1 MLLRY
6 DGPVARLR
14 WFGLGLAVLVAAA
27 LQPAVAGAAVRH
39 GTACVA
45 RHVVYVQGKLDVQ
58 YRPGCTGHD
67 EPELDPVSSLPHSA
81 RDLTWTFVLPTNG
94 KFPVAGTGFGFWF
107 GGTVTDPNPKALFH
121 QGFLEVQFYPD
132 TLVSECKRNG
142 DSIYT
147 YAKNTYTVCSPVW
160 SVIGNSEPAAFD
172 AMLRRAGHR
181 GPLVMHAGD
190 TITLHYYGTPAN
202 DGAHIDVADLTTH
215 QHGSIVLR
223 NKRTGAMNPA
233 FDRQEIGN
241 ALGWGVVNDAPNSF
255 VWEIGH
261 RSDFSKRPGAF
272 CAPGHNGCES
282 YNWRAWRETTP
293 IRILGVTFGDGSAA
307 RNWAVVSDYG
317 GKAQILDPKETGSTC
332 AHYGGPYCIYPW
344 FTQND
349 DESFTY
355 GVNYPTTAD
364 DFGKANQ
371 FQRRLHCGGPFG
383 KNSTYCMTLIR

>member
-1 MLLRY
+1 VGRSSLL
-6 DGPVARLR
+6 V
-14 WFGLGLAVLVAAA
+14 LALTTAAA
-27 LQPAVAGAAVRH
+27 MLMSLPATAGAATRH
-39 GTACVA
+39 GSHGSLCVS
-45 RHVVYVQGKLDVQ
+45 RHVVYVEGKIDVH

-81 RDLTWTFVLPTNG
+81 KNLTWKFILPTDG

-107 GGTVTDPNPKALFH
+107 GGTVTDPNPKSLFH

-132 TLVSECKRNG
+132 TLVSKCFQNG
-142 DSIYT
+142 NSNFT
-147 YAKNTYTVCSPVW
+147 FAKNTYTVCSPVW
-160 SVIGNSEPAAFD
+160 SVVGNNEPAAFD
-172 AMLRRAGHR
+172 AMLRKAGTS

-190 TITLHYYGTPAN
+190 TITLHYYGTPAHN
-202 DGAHIDVADLTTH
+202 GAHIDVVDLTTH

-241 ALGWGVVNDAPNSF
+241 ALGWGIVHDAPNSF

-261 RSDFSKRPGAF
+261 RSDFSQRPGAF

-282 YNWRAWRETTP
+282 YNFRAWRETSP
-293 IRILGVTFGDGSAA
+293 IHILGVTFGNRGPAKH
-307 RNWAVVSDYG
+307 WAVVSDYG
-317 GKAQILDPKETGSTC
+317 GKAQILDPSETGSTC
-332 AHYGGPYCIYPW
+332 THYGGPYCIYPW
-344 FTQND
+344 FTQNGD
-349 DESFTY
+349 GSLTY

-371 FQRRLHCGGPFG
+371 FERRTHCGGPFG
-383 KNSTYCMTLIR
+383 ANSTYCMTLIR

>member
-1 MLLRY
+1 
-6 DGPVARLR
+6 
-14 WFGLGLAVLVAAA
+14 
-27 LQPAVAGAAVRH
+27 
-39 GTACVA
+39 
-45 RHVVYVQGKLDVQ
+45 
-58 YRPGCTGHD
+58 
-67 EPELDPVSSLPHSA
+67 
-81 RDLTWTFVLPTNG
+81 
-94 KFPVAGTGFGFWF
+94 
-107 GGTVTDPNPKALFH
+107 
-121 QGFLEVQFYPD
+121 
-132 TLVSECKRNG
+132 
-142 DSIYT
+142 
-147 YAKNTYTVCSPVW
+147 
-160 SVIGNSEPAAFD
+160 
-172 AMLRRAGHR
+172 
-181 GPLVMHAGD
+181 
-190 TITLHYYGTPAN
+190 
-202 DGAHIDVADLTTH
+202 
-215 QHGSIVLR
+215 
-223 NKRTGAMNPA
+223 MNPA

-371 FQRRLHCGGPFG
+371 FQRRPHCGGPFG

>member
-1 MLLRY
+1 
-6 DGPVARLR
+6 VARLR
-14 WFGLGLAVLVAAA
+14 WLVLALAA
-27 LQPAVAGAAVRH
+27 LAATALGAPAAGAAVRH
-39 GTACVA
+39 GSACVE
-45 RHVVYVQGKLDVQ
+45 RHVAYVEGQIEVQ

-81 RDLTWTFVLPTNG
+81 RDLTWKFVLPTDG

-107 GGTVTDPNPKALFH
+107 GGTVTDPNPKALFN

-132 TLVSECKRNG
+132 TLVSQCRQNG
-142 DSIYT
+142 DSQFT
-147 YAKNTYTVCSPVW
+147 FAKNTYTVCSPVW
-160 SVIGNSEPAAFD
+160 SVVGNNEPAAFN
-172 AMLRRAGHR
+172 AMLRQTG
-181 GPLVMHAGD
+181 GGGKPLVMHAGD

-215 QHGSIVLR
+215 QHGSIVLN

-233 FDRQEIGN
+233 FDRQEVGN
-241 ALGWGVVNDAPNSF
+241 ALGWGVVHDAPNSF

-307 RNWAVVSDYG
+307 HHWAVVSDYG

-332 AHYGGPYCIYPW
+332 PHYGGPYCIYPW
-344 FTQND
+344 FTQNQD
-349 DESFTY
+349 DSFTY

-371 FQRRLHCGGPFG
+371 FERRTHCDGPFG
-383 KNSTYCMTLIR
+383 KNTTYCMTLIK

>member
-1 MLLRY
+1 M
-6 DGPVARLR
+6 ARLR
-14 WFGLGLAVLVAAA
+14 WLVLALAVVAATA
-27 LQPAVAGAAVRH
+27 LGAPAAGAAVRH
-39 GTACVA
+39 GSACVE
-45 RHVVYVQGKLDVQ
+45 RHVAYVEGRIEVQ

-81 RDLTWTFVLPTNG
+81 RDLTWKFVLPTDG

-107 GGTVTDPNPKALFH
+107 GGTVTDPNPKALFN

-132 TLVSECKRNG
+132 TLVSQCRQNG
-142 DSIYT
+142 DSVFT
-147 YAKNTYTVCSPVW
+147 FAKNTYTVCSPVW
-160 SVIGNSEPAAFD
+160 SIVGNTEPAAFN
-172 AMLRRAGHR
+172 AMLRQAGGH
-181 GPLVMHAGD
+181 GKPLVMHAGD

-215 QHGSIVLR
+215 QHGSLVLR

-241 ALGWGVVNDAPNSF
+241 ALGWGIVNDTPNSF

-307 RNWAVVSDYG
+307 HHWAVVSDYG

-332 AHYGGPYCIYPW
+332 THYGGPYCIYPW
-344 FTQND
+344 FTQNTD
-349 DESFTY
+349 GSLTY
-355 GVNYPTTAD
+355 GVNYPTTAAD
-364 DFGKANQ
+364 YGKANQ
-371 FQRRLHCGGPFG
+371 FQRRTHCDGPFG
-383 KNSTYCMTLIR
+383 KNTTYCMTLIK